1 MAAEPAYMCRLLAQW
16 NWRSSGSRSDRNKR
30 ADGSGRRTRRQS
42 ATLAVGGVQLK
53 SFPRGVSLAEVKAKC
68 LLITTRLTA

>member
-30 ADGSGRRTRRQS
+30 LTGAADGRD
-42 ATLAVGGVQLK
+42 
-53 SFPRGVSLAEVKAKC
+53 VSLLPLPSGGYNSKASQEESP
-68 LLITTRLTA
+68 